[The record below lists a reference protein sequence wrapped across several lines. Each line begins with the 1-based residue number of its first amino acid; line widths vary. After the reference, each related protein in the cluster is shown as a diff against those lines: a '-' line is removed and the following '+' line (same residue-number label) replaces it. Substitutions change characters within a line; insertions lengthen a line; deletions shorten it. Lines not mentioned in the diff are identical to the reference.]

1 MNTVISARGLHTPD
15 QERCALSTDD
25 RQTKSALKFDFY
37 PVRPMIRFRRGADLC
52 LDWLRITAIMG
63 ILSGVIGCS
72 PGYVMRAAYEQSK
85 ILLARRSIDSVIA
98 DPSTSQEDRS
108 KLEFVQKAREFAKEI
123 GLEPGNS
130 FTAYSDVG
138 KETLAWVVVA
148 SRRDAFALYTW
159 WFPIVGTVP
168 YKGFFNEHDAKDQAK
183 RLEEQGFESS
193 VRGTEAFSTLGWFN
207 DPLLSTTLRNPAYR
221 IVNTVLHESVHTTI
235 WIKDNVPFN
244 ETLAS
249 FVGSQASV
257 EFFAKQVAETPLAAA
272 QKAGLEASLKA
283 SERDQQFQ
291 SEFAGVISKLY
302 EQLSRLYADKHLSS
316 AQKIEQRAAVFEAIM
331 QPFRARYPQMTA
343 LKKINNAEILQFTIY
358 MTKLELFEKLF
369 AHVSRSW
376 PAFFAGIKAVKDVVD
391 NDSSKDPWTE
401 LQAVVYSSKKEQ

>member
-1 MNTVISARGLHTPD
+1 V
-15 QERCALSTDD
+15 
-25 RQTKSALKFDFY
+25 
-37 PVRPMIRFRRGADLC
+37 
-52 LDWLRITAIMG
+52 
-63 ILSGVIGCS
+63 
-72 PGYVMRAAYEQSK
+72 RAAYEQSK

-108 KLEFVQKAREFAKEI
+108 KLEFVQQAREFAKEI

-168 YKGFFNEHDAKDQAK
+168 YKGFFDEADANDQA
-183 RLEEQGFESS
+183 RELEAKGFESS

-207 DPLLSTTLRNPAYR
+207 DPLFSTTLRNPAYR

-257 EFFAKQVAETPLAAA
+257 EFFAKYLAQTPVGTP
-272 QKAGLEASLKA
+272 QRAGLEASLKA
-283 SERDQQFQ
+283 SARDQQFQ
-291 SEFAGVISKLY
+291 SEFAGVISK
-302 EQLSRLYADKHLSS
+302 QLSKLYADKLLSS
-316 AQKIEQRAAVFEAIM
+316 AQKIEQRAAVFDAII
-331 QPFRARYPQMTA
+331 QPFRAQYPQMTA

-358 MTKLELFEKLF
+358 MTKLELFERLF
-369 AHVSRSW
+369 AQVNKSW
-376 PAFFAGIKAVKDVVD
+376 PAFFQGIKAVKDSVD

-401 LQAVVYSSKKEQ
+401 LQTVVYSSKKQQ